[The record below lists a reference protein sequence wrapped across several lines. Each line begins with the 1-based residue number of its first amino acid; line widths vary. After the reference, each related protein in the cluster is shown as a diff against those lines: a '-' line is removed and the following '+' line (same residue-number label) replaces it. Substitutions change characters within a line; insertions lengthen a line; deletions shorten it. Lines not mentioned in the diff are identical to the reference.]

1 MISSGVTRARH
12 ALARL
17 SLLLG
22 GLLGSA
28 AAMANPQPWDW
39 NMPKGVSGISQRVY
53 DLHMLGFYV
62 CLGIGAVVFTIMFI
76 AMFRFRK
83 SRGAVAETWAHST
96 RLETV
101 WTIIPILLLM
111 MLAWPATRLLIDMND
126 VGDADLTVK
135 VTGFQWRWHYDYV
148 EYEKANTGVAFI
160 SSLAAESNRVRQ
172 LGSGLDPHSV
182 KDEDYAS
189 YLLDVDNP
197 LVLPVGV
204 KIRFVI
210 TADDVNH
217 AWWVPTLG
225 WKQDAIPGIVNDAWT
240 QIDEPGTYRGQCAE
254 LCGRDHAFMPI
265 VIRALP
271 KAEFEQWLAS
281 RKAGAASTAAL
292 VTGPGH
298 RG

>member
-1 MISSGVTRARH
+1 MRH
-12 ALARL
+12 AFARL
-17 SLLLG
+17 SLLAG
-22 GLLGSA
+22 GLLASA
-28 AAMANPQPWDW
+28 VAMANPQPWDW
-39 NMPKGVSGISQRVY
+39 NMPKGVSTISQRVHE
-53 DLHMLGFYV
+53 LHMLGFYV
-62 CLGIGAVVFTIMFI
+62 CVGIGAVVFAVMFI

-83 SRGAVAETWAHST
+83 SRGAVPATWAHST
-96 RLETV
+96 KLETV
-101 WTIIPILLLM
+101 WTIIPVLLLI

-148 EYEKANTGVAFI
+148 EYQKENTGVDFI
-160 SSLAAESNRVRQ
+160 SSLAEESNRVRQ

-182 KDEDYAS
+182 TDEDYAS

-204 KIRFVI
+204 RVRFVI

-217 AWWVPTLG
+217 SWWVPALG

-265 VIRALP
+265 VIKALP

-281 RKAGAASTAAL
+281 RKAEASGTAAL
-292 VTGPGH
+292 VTGAAD